1 MMEALKQKDSLK
13 GLDIKA
19 EHEAIIKGKSN
30 LPRRKR
36 DLVLKRVE
44 YDKQTIIT
52 DKAHKVFKSE
62 LDKLQRIIKAYR
74 EIEKG
79 E

>member
-13 GLDIKA
+13 DLDITA
-19 EHEAIIKGKSN
+19 EHEAIIKGKSK

-52 DKAHKVFKSE
+52 DKSHKKFKAD
-62 LDKLQRIIKAYR
+62 LDKLQKIIKAYR

-79 E
+79 K